1 MVDIGTT
8 LIAEQIVGKEPRQV
22 AAYFGQEHRMGEL
35 EETLKQLKLPWMFT
49 HAQNKISIFIRMVFW
64 ETNDCIENS

>member
-8 LIAEQIVGKEPRQV
+8 LIAEQIVGKEPRLV

-35 EETLKQLKLPWMFT
+35 EETLKQLKLP
-49 HAQNKISIFIRMVFW
+49 
-64 ETNDCIENS
+64 